1 MKIAA
6 GYRTVSPLKGFQH
19 KKMIENQ
26 NITTIKRPGNFLFF
40 LLLFVFTGA
49 LLGSLLVT
57 LLGGME
63 LQSNLLQANYPSSI
77 AERNGLRG
85 IQLLGHLCT
94 FTVSSLAFAFFFFG
108 KNWVHALGF
117 RRITRLY
124 LVIAGIGFLLFSF
137 PLAQMLLSWNAR
149 FPLPDWAMQAENST
163 SALLQQL
170 LQMDQVSELAFNF
183 LLIAIAPALGEE
195 LLFRG
200 LLQSYLQRI
209 LGKAWLAIWIT
220 AIVFSFF
227 HFQLA
232 GFLPRMLL
240 GACLGYLFFWT
251 ANLWIPIAAHL
262 VINGMQVILPW
273 FYPEMI
279 ELAASENTSP
289 PHWGFTIVSTI
300 FMGVTGWW
308 LHQNSKIQNTA
319 HVQQS

>member
-6 GYRTVSPLKGFQH
+6 GCRTVSPLKGFQD

-57 LLGGME
+57 ILGGVE
-63 LQSNLLQANYPSSI
+63 LQSNLLQANYPSGI

-94 FTVSSLAFAFFFFG
+94 FTVSSLAFG
-108 KNWVHALGF
+108 
-117 RRITRLY
+117 RITRLS

-137 PLAQMLLSWNAR
+137 PLAQLLLSWNAR
-149 FPLPDWAMQAENST
+149 FPLPDWALQAENST

-240 GACLGYLFFWT
+240 AYICREF
-251 ANLWIPIAAHL
+251 P
-262 VINGMQVILPW
+262 
-273 FYPEMI
+273 
-279 ELAASENTSP
+279 SD
-289 PHWGFTIVSTI
+289 
-300 FMGVTGWW
+300 
-308 LHQNSKIQNTA
+308 
-319 HVQQS
+319 